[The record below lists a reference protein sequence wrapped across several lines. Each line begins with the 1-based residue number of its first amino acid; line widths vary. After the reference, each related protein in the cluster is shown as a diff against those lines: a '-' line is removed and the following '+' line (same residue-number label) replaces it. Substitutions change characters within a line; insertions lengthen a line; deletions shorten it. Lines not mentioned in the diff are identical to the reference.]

1 MVLSQSNVTGSG
13 PFRAEI
19 HLLGRAI
26 LQGRH
31 DGLSLQQ
38 RQRDIAILRHGL
50 LLLYEVARRPFLRA
64 YGRDSEEGDGE
75 DEEDRKSSQDEEPR
89 RRSVSQHHG
98 CEVYAV
104 AWYALSLFVVYQ
116 QRSAGGAAGI
126 ERRSQARYS
135 IRCEEDREQRVQG
148 GKKKDELPTCPPLCS
163 PANKSERRVRVV
175 RCLSSLLLL
184 CFVFVFVFVFFFFFV
199 FVVARSGG
207 KGSCLVMLIVVVL
220 FSPFSAWGVFFLPS
234 SRASGW
240 KMTAR
245 KTLVKPMQ
253 NSLSVAGQG
262 CQLLS
267 ALSRR

>member
-1 MVLSQSNVTGSG
+1 MWNRCHDDRPSSALSSIVNQCHGPLPSKVTGSV
-13 PFRAEI
+13 PLRAEI

-38 RQRDIAILRHGL
+38 RQRDIAVLRHGL

-116 QRSAGGAAGI
+116 QRSAEGAAGI

-135 IRCEEDREQRVQG
+135 IRCEEDREQ
-148 GKKKDELPTCPPLCS
+148 
-163 PANKSERRVRVV
+163 
-175 RCLSSLLLL
+175 
-184 CFVFVFVFVFFFFFV
+184 
-199 FVVARSGG
+199 
-207 KGSCLVMLIVVVL
+207 
-220 FSPFSAWGVFFLPS
+220 
-234 SRASGW
+234 
-240 KMTAR
+240 
-245 KTLVKPMQ
+245 
-253 NSLSVAGQG
+253 
-262 CQLLS
+262 
-267 ALSRR
+267 